1 MSPAPKKTA
10 KFGFVSAR
18 RSAWLIGALALGA
31 SVACSSSDEPG
42 NSGTAGALPGSAGA
56 SAGGTAVAGA
66 PAGGSQAVAGAGNT
80 GGAIGSAGAGATGGS
95 SAGAGNAASG
105 GTSAGGPGAGG
116 SAGSGTA
123 GNGTAGSGTAGS
135 GTAGTGAGGAG
146 AFAPCPTTGPCKIL
160 PFGDSITFGLL
171 YPDYSTPKQ
180 GGYRAQIFTKAVAA
194 NQNITFLGS
203 QSSGPAMV
211 AGKPFPQKNE
221 GRSGWTIEPGGG
233 SPGGISSLVPTPAFS
248 TIPDIVLLMIGT
260 NDAGKSLTA
269 QQMADNLGKLMD
281 SVIST
286 APNALLVVSKI
297 PPLSTQQAKI
307 DSYNEKIPGLV
318 QTRAAAGKHVLAVD
332 NKLTAS
338 DMTGDNVHPNEGGY
352 VKLGDNWYEA
362 IKGYLR
368 TGT

>member
-1 MSPAPKKTA
+1 MSVAPKKTT
-10 KFGFVSAR
+10 KTWFVSAR
-18 RSAWLIGALALGA
+18 RSAWLLGALAVGA
-31 SVACSSSDEPG
+31 SIACSSSDDAAVNP
-42 NSGTAGALPGSAGA
+42 GTAGAPPGSAGA
-56 SAGGTAVAGA
+56 SAGGPAVAGA
-66 PAGGSQAVAGAGNT
+66 PAGGSPAVAGAGNA
-80 GGAIGSAGAGATGGS
+80 GGTIGAAGAGAAGAP
-95 SAGAGNAASG
+95 SAGAGNSGAGAAS
-105 GTSAGGPGAGG
+105 AGASGAGG

-123 GNGTAGSGTAGS
+123 GSGAAGMGAGGSGT
-135 GTAGTGAGGAG
+135 
-146 AFAPCPTTGPCKIL
+146 FAPCPTTGPCKIL

-194 NQNITFLGS
+194 NQNITFTGS

-221 GRSGWTIEPGGG
+221 GHSGWTIEPGGG
-233 SPGGISSLVPTPAFS
+233 SPGGISSLVPTPAFT

-269 QQMADNLGKLMD
+269 QQMADNLAKLID

-297 PPLSTQQAKI
+297 PPLSGQQAKI

-318 QTRAAAGKHVLAVD
+318 QTRAAAGKHILSVD
-332 NKLTAS
+332 NKLTAA

-352 VKLGDNWYEA
+352 VKMGDNWYEA
-362 IKGYLR
+362 IKTYLR